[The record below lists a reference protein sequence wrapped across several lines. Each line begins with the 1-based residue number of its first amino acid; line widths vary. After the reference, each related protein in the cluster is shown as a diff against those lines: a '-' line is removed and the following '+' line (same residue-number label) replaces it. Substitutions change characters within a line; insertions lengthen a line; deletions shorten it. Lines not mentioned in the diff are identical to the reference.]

1 MIKIY
6 QHGGKRIYVYNSLP
20 TIYNLKPNNTL
31 YFQMTIPAFYET
43 GWLEF
48 GALQTQEGT
57 TKHQQSVYQN
67 VVSSPNDSTQ

>member
-6 QHGGKRIYVYNSLP
+6 QHGGKSINNSLS
-20 TIYNLKPNNTL
+20 TIYNLKPINTL

-67 VVSSPNDSTQ
+67 EVIAQTIC